1 VSDHSP
7 AAQKKRYAGVV
18 YASIALGGML
28 AAGVVAT
35 GILGDGWSQVFYV
48 GGIAP
53 ILISIAMIFFLP
65 ASKRVVAA
73 PGTPEGNY
81 WIDVLGRKKLPLTLA
96 LWSSTFLPLALMHTM
111 AMGAPSL
118 MGARGISRADGAII
132 QMAYNLGSAATSAA
146 TGRLLDKKL
155 AYTVPTIGYI
165 ILAVSLAALGV
176 SPLNLAFASV
186 LSFMIGIGTATGRT
200 LLYAFAPLGYSAPV
214 RNRAV
219 GSTVAAGR
227 VGTEGGTRAV
237 FPSTV

>member
-1 VSDHSP
+1 
-7 AAQKKRYAGVV
+7 
-18 YASIALGGML
+18 
-28 AAGVVAT
+28 
-35 GILGDGWSQVFYV
+35 
-48 GGIAP
+48 
-53 ILISIAMIFFLP
+53 MIFFLP

-96 LWSSTFLPLALMHTM
+96 LWSSTFLTLALMHTM

-132 QMAYNLGSAATSAA
+132 QMACNLGSAA

-155 AYTVPTIGYI
+155 AYTVPTIGHI

-186 LSFMIGIGTATGRT
+186 LGFMIGIGTGDRTDAALRLRAAWLQRSGSQPRRRLHRRGGSRRHGRRDPRGVPADRLT
-200 LLYAFAPLGYSAPV
+200 SSHNACL
-214 RNRAV
+214 R
-219 GSTVAAGR
+219 
-227 VGTEGGTRAV
+227 
-237 FPSTV
+237 